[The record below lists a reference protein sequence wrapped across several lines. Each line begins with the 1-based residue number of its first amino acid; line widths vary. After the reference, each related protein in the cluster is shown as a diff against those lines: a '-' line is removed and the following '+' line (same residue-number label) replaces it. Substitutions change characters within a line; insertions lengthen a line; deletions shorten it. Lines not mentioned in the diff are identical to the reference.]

1 MSDHNLL
8 RPDDIDRLGNAILM
22 LTKELWV
29 AKDRIR
35 VLEAA
40 LVEAG
45 VLTNDAVDKLQPDEQ
60 LTAELDNDRTQ
71 LIDQILSALET
82 HD

>member
-1 MSDHNLL
+1 MSEQNLL

-29 AKDRIR
+29 AKDRVR

-45 VLTNDAVDKLQPDEQ
+45 VLTSDAVDKLQPDEQ
-60 LTAELDNDRTQ
+60 LTTQLENDRAQ

-82 HD
+82 YD